1 MKKRTASLLACL
13 PAVAL
18 LAPVA
23 WAVPVE
29 LRETAAGTELVIASG
44 DRRPVR
50 FQRGQCHVVL
60 GFALEEE
67 MALGSAARGGGH
79 IKGVGLLDP
88 HTLTVATECGSRIGY
103 SRDGENSILTISAP
117 LLPGQKPTPPE
128 KPDKAEKQQ
137 AKAEK
142 ADKQKTEKKIVAS
155 VAPPP
160 ASPSPAS
167 DAPPQPL
174 SPHQTSSDA
183 AFARS
188 AIAEGLKAAA
198 KPPEPDPADK
208 AASLMSPR
216 PSQTEWGTEGP
227 ILDLAAWRK
236 KPFLLERERLR
247 QAQAVGDAGTM
258 NARRDMLRF
267 LLAWGLAPEV
277 RAAVEPSQVTAEERP
292 LLAVA
297 AVLADPRDP
306 AADWLLT
313 PEALRAAD
321 GPLWAATLLRRR
333 GEVADALR
341 YLPLANRALSALPPD
356 LLRPVGLDLLS
367 LATGRGLDGMA
378 REIARTLE
386 ATKPQGADLA
396 RLYYEIGRLHAT
408 NKRAA
413 LALTQWDKAADM
425 PGPHAA
431 LAAMEAT
438 DLRLGNGAT
447 DAAAL
452 EAVLKRAMRDWP
464 GGEVEMKALSRL
476 AALDGDRGQV
486 SQGLEWLRLLRLRF
500 PDRPP
505 AERAGDDDLAGR
517 LLVRLTGPDFSGQP
531 LPERVALYER
541 NRDLIPEGK
550 TGWEVRRRHAAM
562 LADAGMATGAEQEL
576 SALIALVPAED
587 KAPILLDLAQLQ
599 LLGGDAGAV
608 LATLDDLGDKA
619 GKLAPQASVLR
630 AQALL
635 LTGDLNGALDQVA
648 DNGDAASLRARASAL
663 WRQQRWADAAKTLQ
677 SLEKRDSLSS
687 EEATKLALAGILSGD
702 RDLASRTLER
712 HGAQLGNRPWVAGL
726 NTLAKPVPGEEAGD
740 AELRALVEDAK
751 VLGGLVRR

>member
-23 WAVPVE
+23 WAAVPVE
-29 LRETAAGTELVIASG
+29 LRETATGTELVIPSG

-60 GFALEEE
+60 GFALEED
-67 MALGSAARGGGH
+67 MTLGTAARGGGH

-103 SRDGENSILTISAP
+103 RRDGENSILTISAP

-128 KPDKAEKQQ
+128 KLEKAEKQQ
-137 AKAEK
+137 AKAAK
-142 ADKQKTEKKIVAS
+142 AEKKTVATATPVPS
-155 VAPPP
+155 SPVPP
-160 ASPSPAS
+160 APTAS
-167 DAPPQPL
+167 APPQALAPQL
-174 SPHQTSSDA
+174 ASNDA

-208 AASLMSPR
+208 AASLMAPR

-227 ILDLAAWRK
+227 LLDLVAWRK
-236 KPFLLERERLR
+236 KPFLQERDRLR
-247 QAQAVGDAGTM
+247 QAQAAGDAGAV

-277 RAAVEPSQVTAEERP
+277 RAAIDPSQMTAEERP

-341 YLPLANRALSALPPD
+341 YLPLANRALSSLPTD
-356 LLRPVGLDLLS
+356 LVRPVGLDLLS

-386 ATKPQGADLA
+386 TTKPQGADLA
-396 RLYYEIGRLHAT
+396 RLYYEIGRLHAA

-413 LALTQWDKAADM
+413 LALTQWDKAADL
-425 PGPHAA
+425 PGPQAA

-452 EAVLKRAMRDWP
+452 EAVLKRAIRDWP
-464 GGEVEMKALSRL
+464 GGEVEMKALGRL
-476 AALDGDRGQV
+476 ATLESDRGQV
-486 SQGLEWLRLLRLRF
+486 PQGLEWLRLLRLRF
-500 PDRPP
+500 PDRTP
-505 AERAGDDDLAGR
+505 AERAGDDDLAGQ
-517 LLVRLTGPDFSGQP
+517 LLVRLTGPDFADQA

-576 SALIALVPAED
+576 SALIALVPTEERAQ
-587 KAPILLDLAQLQ
+587 ILLDLAQLQ
-599 LLGGDAGAV
+599 LTGGDAGAV
-608 LATLDDLGDKA
+608 LATLDDLGEKA
-619 GKLAPQASVLR
+619 GKLAPQAAVLR

-663 WRQQRWADAAKTLQ
+663 WRQQRWAEAAKTLQ
-677 SLEKRDSLSS
+677 SLEKRDSLSP

-712 HGAQLGNRPWVAGL
+712 HGATLGNRPWVAGL
-726 NTLAKPVPGEEAGD
+726 NTLAKPVPGDEAGD
-740 AELRALVEDAK
+740 ADLRALVEDAK
-751 VLGGLVRR
+751 VLGGIVRR

>member
-13 PAVAL
+13 PAIAL
-18 LAPVA
+18 LAPFA
-23 WAVPVE
+23 GATVPVE
-29 LRETAAGTELVIASG
+29 LRETATGTELVIPSG

-60 GFALEEE
+60 GFALEED
-67 MALGSAARGGGH
+67 MALGTAARGAGY

-103 SRDGENSILTISAP
+103 RRDGENSILTISAP
-117 LLPGQKPTPPE
+117 LLPGKKPAPPE
-128 KPDKAEKQQ
+128 KSDRPDKQQARAEKAEKDKAEK
-137 AKAEK
+137 KA
-142 ADKQKTEKKIVAS
+142 IVIA
-155 VAPPP
+155 APAP
-160 ASPSPAS
+160 ATPA
-167 DAPPQPL
+167 APAPQPL
-174 SPHQTSSDA
+174 APHQTSNDA

-208 AASLMSPR
+208 AASLMTPR

-227 ILDLAAWRK
+227 MLDLAAWRK
-236 KPFLLERERLR
+236 KPFLQERDRLR
-247 QAQAVGDAGTM
+247 QAQVTGDAGTV
-258 NARRDMLRF
+258 NATRDMLRF
-267 LLAWGLAPEV
+267 LLAWGLAAEV
-277 RAAVEPSQVTAEERP
+277 RAAIDTRQMTADEQP

-333 GEVADALR
+333 GEVVDALR
-341 YLPLANRALSALPPD
+341 YLPLANRALSALPAD
-356 LLRPVGLDLLS
+356 LIRPVGLDLLS

-396 RLYYEIGRLHAT
+396 RLYYEIGRLHAA

-447 DAAAL
+447 DVSAL
-452 EAVLKRAMRDWP
+452 ETVLKRAVRDWP

-476 AALDGDRGQV
+476 AALEGDRGQV
-486 SQGLEWLRLLRLRF
+486 AQGLEWLRLLRLRF
-500 PDRPP
+500 PDRTP
-505 AERAGDDDLAGR
+505 AERTGDDDLAGQ
-517 LLVRLTGPDFSGQP
+517 LLIRLTGPDFAGQP

-541 NRDLIPEGK
+541 NRDLIPDGK
-550 TGWEVRRRHAAM
+550 TGWEISRRHAAM
-562 LADAGMATGAEQEL
+562 LADVGMATGAELEL
-576 SALIALVPAED
+576 SALITLVPVED
-587 KAPILLDLAQLQ
+587 RAPILLDLAQLQ
-599 LLGGDAGAV
+599 LAGGDAGAV

-619 GKLAPQASVLR
+619 GKLAPQAAVLR

-635 LTGDLNGALDQVA
+635 LTGDLNGAMDQVA
-648 DNGDAASLRARASAL
+648 GNGDAASLRTRASAL

-677 SLEKRDSLSS
+677 SLEKRDSLSP

-712 HGAQLGNRPWVAGL
+712 HSAQLGNRPWVAGL
-726 NTLAKPVPGEEAGD
+726 NTLAKPVPGDEAGD

-751 VLGGLVRR
+751 VLGGLVQR